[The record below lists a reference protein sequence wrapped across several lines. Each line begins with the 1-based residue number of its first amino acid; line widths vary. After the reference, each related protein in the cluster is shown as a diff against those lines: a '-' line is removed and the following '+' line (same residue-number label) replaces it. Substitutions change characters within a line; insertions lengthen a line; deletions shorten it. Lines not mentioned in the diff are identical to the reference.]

1 MGRSGNRNA
10 GHGKIGGGTTGGHET
25 GGRNIGGQRAR
36 LGYAVPF
43 VLMLALALFLSS
55 QPYPAQS
62 LSPWLSS
69 DAVSERLAGW
79 LDGVRFAWNGQEMS
93 VQNMGAHNLAEFILR
108 KSAHLFIYGAL
119 SFTLLLAF
127 WMLLPWRKGISVGLT
142 VLLVTVL
149 AFFDEFNQ
157 QFREGRTPSLADVG
171 IDLTGAA
178 LGLILFWFIDVLRQM
193 RSMREEADEDV
204 WHDSSTGR

>member
-10 GHGKIGGGTTGGHET
+10 GHGKTGGGTTGGHET

-93 VQNMGAHNLAEFILR
+93 VQNMG
-108 KSAHLFIYGAL
+108 
-119 SFTLLLAF
+119 
-127 WMLLPWRKGISVGLT
+127 
-142 VLLVTVL
+142 
-149 AFFDEFNQ
+149 
-157 QFREGRTPSLADVG
+157 
-171 IDLTGAA
+171 
-178 LGLILFWFIDVLRQM
+178 
-193 RSMREEADEDV
+193 
-204 WHDSSTGR
+204 